1 MKQLLLLLVL
11 LPSVLGA
18 TEILNANTTIDITGK
33 TANIQTSQY
42 ISSTEP
48 IGNLILILS
57 KQANNVKVH
66 VDEQKRECELQQEF
80 ARCGNL
86 SAGDHK
92 IDFSYTT
99 NYPFA
104 NVGENT
110 LFKHAV
116 RLTYPGKK
124 QTITLKLPVGT
135 IIPREVGKDESFYI
149 SPDTAEIYSDGERI
163 ILIWEEDKQEVDV
176 SVIMKDTTPTPV
188 AWIALAGISTIIA
201 AGSIAYILFHRKPKE
216 KIIKKSVKKTKEKAP
231 VKELL
236 PQFIEDERKVVELLQ
251 NAPNH
256 EAWQK
261 TILQETKF
269 SKAKVSRIIRNLEE
283 RGVVSK
289 TIYGNTNKVTLKHTE
304 NISQEN

>member
-1 MKQLLLLLVL
+1 MKQLLLLMIL
-11 LPSVLGA
+11 LPSVFAA
-18 TEILNANTTIDITGK
+18 TEILNSNTTIDITGK
-33 TANIQTSQY
+33 TANIQTNQY

-57 KQANNVKVH
+57 KQAISVKVTI
-66 VDEQKRECELQQEF
+66 DGEKRNCEQQQEF

-86 SAGDHK
+86 STGDHK
-92 IDFSYTT
+92 IEFSYTT

-104 NVGENT
+104 QVGENT
-110 LFKHAV
+110 LFKHAI
-116 RLTYPGKK
+116 RLSYPGKK

-163 ILIWEEDKQEVDV
+163 ILIWNEDKQEVDL
-176 SVIMKDTTPTPV
+176 SVIMRDATPTPV
-188 AWIALAGISTIIA
+188 AWIALAGFSTIIA
-201 AGSIAYILFHRKPKE
+201 AGSIAYILFYRKPKE
-216 KIIKKSVKKTKEKAP
+216 KPAKKITKKAAEKP

-251 NAPNH
+251 NSPNH

-283 RGVVSK
+283 RGVVVK
-289 TIYGNTNKVTLKHTE
+289 TIYGNTNKVTLKNSDSKE
-304 NISQEN
+304 KQD

>member
-11 LPSVLGA
+11 LPSVFAA
-18 TEILNANTTIDITGK
+18 TEIINANTTIDITGK
-33 TANIQTSQY
+33 TASIQSNQY

-57 KQANNVKVH
+57 KQANSVKVA
-66 VDEQKRECELQQEF
+66 VDGEKRNCELQEEF

-86 SAGDHK
+86 STGDHK
-92 IDFSYTT
+92 IDITYTT

-104 NVGENT
+104 TVGENT
-110 LFKHAV
+110 LFKHAI
-116 RLTYPGKK
+116 RLSYPGKK

-163 ILIWEEDKQEVDV
+163 ILIWNEDKQEADL
-176 SVIMKDTTPTPV
+176 SVIMRDTTPTPV
-188 AWIALAGISTIIA
+188 AWIALAGFSTIIA
-201 AGSIAYILFHRKPKE
+201 AGSIAYILFYRKPKE
-216 KIIKKSVKKTKEKAP
+216 VIKKTQKKTKSKETA

-269 SKAKVSRIIRNLEE
+269 SKAKVSRIIRNLEA
-283 RGVVSK
+283 RGVVVK
-289 TIYGNTNKVTLKHTE
+289 TIYGNTNKVTLK
-304 NISQEN
+304 SQETSKIGE

>member
-11 LPSVLGA
+11 IPSVLAA
-18 TEILNANTTIDITGK
+18 TEIINANTTIEINGK
-33 TANIQTSQY
+33 TANIHSSQY
-42 ISSTEP
+42 LSTTEP

-57 KQANNVKVH
+57 KQVSSVKISIDGTVR
-66 VDEQKRECELQQEF
+66 DCDLQEEF

-86 SAGDHK
+86 SSGDHK
-92 IDFSYTT
+92 IDVSYTT

-104 NVGENT
+104 EVGENI
-110 LFKHAV
+110 LYKQSI

-149 SPDTAEIYSDGERI
+149 SPNTAELYSDGERI
-163 ILIWEEDKQEVDV
+163 ILIWNEDKQEVDL
-176 SVIMKDTTPTPV
+176 SVIMRDATPTPV
-188 AWIALAGISTIIA
+188 AWIALAGFSTIIA
-201 AGSIAYILFHRKPKE
+201 AGSIAYILFYRKPKE
-216 KIIKKSVKKTKEKAP
+216 KIVKKTVKKQKEKTP

-269 SKAKVSRIIRNLEE
+269 SKAKVSRIIRNLEA

-289 TIYGNTNKVTLKHTE
+289 TIYGNTNKVTLK
-304 NISQEN
+304 SQETSQKN

>member
-11 LPSVLGA
+11 LPSAFAA
-18 TEILNANTTIDITGK
+18 TEIINANTTIDLVGR

-57 KQANNVKVH
+57 KQASSAKVS
-66 VDEQKRECELQQEF
+66 VDGEKRDCQLQEEF

-86 SAGDHK
+86 SSGDHK

-99 NYPFA
+99 SYPLA
-104 NVGENT
+104 TVGENT

-163 ILIWEEDKQEVDV
+163 ILIWEADEQEVDI
-176 SVIMKDTTPTPV
+176 SVIMRDATPTPT

-201 AGSIAYILFHRKPKE
+201 AGSIAYILFYRKPKV
-216 KIIKKSVKKTKEKAP
+216 VKKTARKAEKTEKP

-269 SKAKVSRIIRNLEE
+269 SKAKVSRIIRNLEA
-283 RGVVSK
+283 RGVVVK
-289 TIYGNTNKVTLKHTE
+289 TIYGNTNKVTLKIQET
-304 NISQEN
+304 SQKN

>member
-18 TEILNANTTIDITGK
+18 TEILSANTTIDITGK

-57 KQANNVKVH
+57 KHASTVKVFI
-66 VDEQKRECELQQEF
+66 DDQKRDCELQQEF

-86 SAGDHK
+86 SPGDHK

-99 NYPFA
+99 SYPFA
-104 NVGENT
+104 TVGENT
-110 LFKHAV
+110 LYKQSI

-163 ILIWEEDKQEVDV
+163 ILIWEEDKQEVYI
-176 SVIMKDTTPTPV
+176 SVIMRDATPAPV
-188 AWIALAGISTIIA
+188 AWIALAGLSTIIA
-201 AGSIAYILFHRKPKE
+201 AGSIAYTLFYRKPKE
-216 KIIKKSVKKTKEKAP
+216 KPIKKTIKKIKEGKTQ

-251 NAPNH
+251 NSPNH

-289 TIYGNTNKVTLKHTE
+289 TIYGNTNKITLKHSNSKE
-304 NISQEN
+304 N